1 MKKEKLNLNNED
13 EIRSLMILSQESMK
27 ELWDNEYD
35 EVWNDL

>member
-13 EIRSLMILSQESMK
+13 EIGSLMILSQESMK